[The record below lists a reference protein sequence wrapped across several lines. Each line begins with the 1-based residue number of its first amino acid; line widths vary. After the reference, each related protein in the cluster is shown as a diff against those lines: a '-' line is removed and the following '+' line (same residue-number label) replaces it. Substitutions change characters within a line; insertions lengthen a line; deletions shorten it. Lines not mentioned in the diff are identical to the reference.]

1 MVYFSFFEFP
11 FSVSILCIS
20 NHLRDE
26 LWIICYFHDIQHP
39 CLRRVDP
46 YGFERPQDFDYESHE
61 EMMSEYLAVL
71 RRRSVKWSKLLHGN
85 VKVEKNIKGQREGC
99 AFKHFTRCCTSSAA
113 LALFFLPPSCLLSP
127 LNCLC
132 LSSPSFSHA
141 RTHTHIHHHFLFK

>member
-1 MVYFSFFEFP
+1 
-11 FSVSILCIS
+11 
-20 NHLRDE
+20 
-26 LWIICYFHDIQHP
+26 
-39 CLRRVDP
+39 
-46 YGFERPQDFDYESHE
+46 PQDFDYESHE

-132 LSSPSFSHA
+132 LSSPSFSHPPTHTHTHA
-141 RTHTHIHHHFLFK
+141 RTHAHTCACRMRTDTDSKTKDTQTLSVCTGTHT